1 MRQCRAFGH
10 AADCCIARAQGLY
23 FTGDGCR
30 RDERGYYT
38 ITGRVDDVINV
49 SGHRVG
55 TAEVE
60 AALSAHGAC
69 IEAAVVGW
77 AAPLP
82 FLSYSRTTRGG
93 GRASAQSAR
102 TQSTDRKSCHAWQAS
117 LNSDS
122 SSAIPRLL
130 HLN

>member
-1 MRQCRAFGH
+1 MQCINQAV
-10 AADCCIARAQGLY
+10 ADNQNARAQGLY

-77 AAPLP
+77 TPPLSVMP
-82 FLSYSRTTRGG
+82 LHRMQRGCCPCSASWALSNCT
-93 GRASAQSAR
+93 
-102 TQSTDRKSCHAWQAS
+102 
-117 LNSDS
+117 
-122 SSAIPRLL
+122 
-130 HLN
+130 

>member
-1 MRQCRAFGH
+1 M
-10 AADCCIARAQGLY
+10 ADYLTARAQGLY

-69 IEAAVVGW
+69 IEAAVVGCAVPPFCW
-77 AAPLP
+77 FLVQFAAGATSAPLP
-82 FLSYSRTTRGG
+82 VLLAHALGTWHRSRHTW
-93 GRASAQSAR
+93 RASVE
-102 TQSTDRKSCHAWQAS
+102 C
-117 LNSDS
+117 
-122 SSAIPRLL
+122 
-130 HLN
+130 